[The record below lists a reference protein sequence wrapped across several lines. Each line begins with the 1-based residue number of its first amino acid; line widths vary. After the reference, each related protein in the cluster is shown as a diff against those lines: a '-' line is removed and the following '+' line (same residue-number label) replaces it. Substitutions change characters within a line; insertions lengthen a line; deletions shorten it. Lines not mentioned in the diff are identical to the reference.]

1 MKMLEHNKILLVDDE
16 INICKSCQRVFDRE
30 GYVTEFA
37 LSGKEALEK
46 AFRESFDLIITDLK
60 MPDINGIEVIK
71 EIKQKQPEVPIIMI
85 TGYPSV
91 PTAVEAIKLGADDY
105 IPKPLKPDEILRAV
119 DRAIEKAQDS
129 GEKTREKPIPMQE
142 GIIDK
147 EQVMEV
153 LNRASRDNDFWVNL
167 LENGSLAL
175 KDYNLSDEA
184 KAAIVSGDINWIEK
198 NIGKLTETQLKY
210 LELRLQ
216 REKW

>member
-1 MKMLEHNKILLVDDE
+1 MLAHNRILLVDDE
-16 INICKSCQRVFDRE
+16 INICKSCQRVFDQE

-46 AFRESFDLIITDLK
+46 AFRETFDLIITDLK
-60 MPDINGIEVIK
+60 MPDISGIEVIR
-71 EIKQKQPEVPIIMI
+71 EIKQKQPDVPVIMI

-119 DRAIEKAQDS
+119 DKAM
-129 GEKTREKPIPMQE
+129 EKTVDSRGKAKEQPMKE
-142 GIIDK
+142 GIIEK

-153 LNRASRDNDFWVNL
+153 LNRASRDRDFWIDL
-167 LENGSLAL
+167 LESGSLAL

-184 KAAIVSGDINWIEK
+184 KAAIVSGDIKWIEK

>member
-1 MKMLEHNKILLVDDE
+1 MLSHNRILLVDDE
-16 INICKSCQRVFDRE
+16 INICKSCQRVFDKE

-46 AFRESFDLIITDLK
+46 AFRETFDLIITDLK
-60 MPDINGIEVIK
+60 MPDISGIEVIK
-71 EIKQKQPEVPIIMI
+71 EIKEKQPDVPIIMI

-119 DRAIEKAQDS
+119 DKAM
-129 GEKTREKPIPMQE
+129 EKTVDSKRKAKEQPMKE

-153 LNRASRDNDFWVNL
+153 LNRASRDSDFWIDL
-167 LENGSLAL
+167 LESGSRAL

>member
-1 MKMLEHNKILLVDDE
+1 MIMLGHNRILLVDDE
-16 INICKSCQRVFDRE
+16 INICKSCQRVFDKE

-46 AFRESFDLIITDLK
+46 AFRENFDLIITDLK
-60 MPDINGIEVIK
+60 MPDISGIEVIK
-71 EIKQKQPEVPIIMI
+71 EIKQKQPDVPVIMI

-91 PTAVEAIKLGADDY
+91 STAVEAIKLGADDY

-119 DRAIEKAQDS
+119 DKAM
-129 GEKTREKPIPMQE
+129 EKTVDSREEAKEQPMKE

-153 LNRASRDNDFWVNL
+153 LNRASRDRDFWIDL
-167 LENGSLAL
+167 LESGSRAL

-198 NIGKLTETQLKY
+198 NIGTLTETQLKY